1 MGDSVSRNSE
11 IFASWLQEN
20 LPRETSQRTIC
31 QPGTRRALH
40 RQREGRTTEPKSHFV
55 TQGTIKPPAGCSI
68 SPETTPE
75 SMPHASRLTHA
86 LITRQVFYL
95 HRDTGIDHAGLRAE
109 KCPFHNLPLLAEFL
123 ATEMRSRLAGGL
135 IRPNLV

>member
-1 MGDSVSRNSE
+1 LLLGYKKICREKPRSAL
-11 IFASWLQEN
+11 FAS
-20 LPRETSQRTIC
+20 REHVGHFIGNGR
-31 QPGTRRALH
+31 GE
-40 RQREGRTTEPKSHFV
+40 RQNPKSHFV

-95 HRDTGIDHAGLRAE
+95 HGDTGIDHAGLGTE